1 MKSKL
6 LGESQVNE
14 LLSVKSIEEVTE
26 LLEESPYR
34 EDLVEL
40 STKYGGVELVNK
52 AVDQNFIRTMQKIA
66 RFLPHSNGS
75 HLFNLILEEW
85 TMQNLKAIIA
95 SKATGIPLNESSLV
109 ILNEE
114 QRHICTAAKDETMD
128 LKKMVKKLAVMNY
141 SFSPVFRKIDTA
153 YFKGKDIGDFR
164 AIYKELDDYYYSKLT
179 VAAENETNYAVKM
192 LLGAKVDSINTM
204 AVVRLKLAEISDAEI
219 SENIVKAST
228 RQKRE
233 AMKLIQAGSVEQVVE
248 EIVKRYKLDATIV
261 EQFNSTNSLV
271 KLEVELQ
278 KKLVQ
283 RALRTSK
290 VSVLSFAVIL
300 AFIYLKQQELSF
312 IKAIA
317 YSTQA
322 VIREEVK
329 ALVFAVK

>member
-114 QRHICTAAKDETMD
+114 QRHICTAAKDE
-128 LKKMVKKLAVMNY
+128 
-141 SFSPVFRKIDTA
+141 
-153 YFKGKDIGDFR
+153 
-164 AIYKELDDYYYSKLT
+164 
-179 VAAENETNYAVKM
+179 
-192 LLGAKVDSINTM
+192 
-204 AVVRLKLAEISDAEI
+204 
-219 SENIVKAST
+219 AS
-228 RQKRE
+228 
-233 AMKLIQAGSVEQVVE
+233 
-248 EIVKRYKLDATIV
+248 
-261 EQFNSTNSLV
+261 
-271 KLEVELQ
+271 
-278 KKLVQ
+278 
-283 RALRTSK
+283 
-290 VSVLSFAVIL
+290 
-300 AFIYLKQQELSF
+300 
-312 IKAIA
+312 
-317 YSTQA
+317 
-322 VIREEVK
+322 
-329 ALVFAVK
+329 